1 MWCVVHHT
9 CVDMSSRTYSSLTRS
24 SKEWFCY
31 HCNSIN
37 SSIYNECE
45 YTVPTRNSF
54 SLLNHNLS
62 TPLDDD
68 VFTSLKAL
76 HAHSSLVSTSIPHSA
91 ASIHSGTRSTES
103 SHQVHHNS
111 EPSRQHSNLVSAPT
125 GVNWRTI
132 LLNANSIFGKSAEL
146 HHLLDYTKAD
156 AVLINESKLDSEIS
170 TPEVIPANLGYTVYR
185 KDWNRHGGGVMILIK
200 TCYSSQIADIKS
212 DAELLWIDVQLK
224 NQRKLLLSTFYRP
237 PSSDDEYLKLFDAS
251 LLDIHTRTANDR
263 NPPIIVGGDFN
274 LPDINWEHNCV
285 SASSSKNKL
294 HNSFLSTLADHNLS
308 QMVTEPT
315 RKDHILDL
323 MLTNNPSIIK
333 NVQILP
339 GFSDHEFVLSDSN
352 LAPSYARKLPRK
364 IHLFSKA
371 NWAEVCQKISD
382 FSATHSN
389 TMSELD
395 INTKWNALKK
405 QLNEIMDSCIPTKMT
420 TTRHNVPWI
429 NRTMIHLTAWS
440 RYKSCKKQVT
450 QQMRKAR
457 SDYVNNIIESA
468 FQEADTKP
476 FWKFI
481 YSKRGKKIGDAPLK
495 SQGKLFADGRCKAEI
510 LNNQFKFVFIKEKS
524 SDIPTPYG
532 PNFPPI
538 GNIQENIN
546 GVQKLLSNIEV
557 NKATGPDNL
566 PCRILKEAAPDL
578 APILTDIFQ
587 HSLRDGVLPDDWKKA
602 QVSPVFKKGN
612 TNNAENYRPIS
623 LTCVSCK
630 LLEHIICHHI
640 HEHLDKHSIVSS
652 LQHGFRSRHS
662 CESQLLITAHD
673 LGKSYNE
680 KKQVD
685 IAILDFSKAF
695 DKVLQQRL
703 LGKLRH
709 YGITGQTCGW
719 IQAFLSNRTQ
729 CVVKEPSWDLYFFF
743 YS

>member
-1 MWCVVHHT
+1 M
-9 CVDMSSRTYSSLTRS
+9 
-24 SKEWFCY
+24 
-31 HCNSIN
+31 
-37 SSIYNECE
+37 
-45 YTVPTRNSF
+45 PTRNSF
-54 SLLNHNLS
+54 SLLNLNLS

-68 VFTSLKAL
+68 VFTSPQAPR
-76 HAHSSLVSTSIPHSA
+76 AHSSPVGTCIPRSA

-103 SHQVHHNS
+103 SDQVHHNS
-111 EPSRQHSNLVSAPT
+111 EPSRQHSSPVSAPT

-170 TPEVIPANLGYTVYR
+170 TPEVIPDNLGYTVYR
-185 KDWNRHGGGVMILIK
+185 KDRNRHGGGVMILIK
-200 TCYSSQIADIKS
+200 NCYSSQIVDIKS
-212 DAELLWIDVQLK
+212 DAELLWIEVQLK

-251 LLDIHTRTANDR
+251 LLDIRTRTAN
-263 NPPIIVGGDFN
+263 NPNHTIIVGGDFN

-285 SASSSKNKL
+285 SASSSKKKL
-294 HNSFLSTLADHNLS
+294 HDSFLSTLADHNLS

-315 RKDHILDL
+315 REDHILDL

-333 NVQILP
+333 SVHILP

-352 LAPSYARKLPRK
+352 LAPSYTRKLPRK

-371 NWAEVCQKISD
+371 NWAEVRQKISD
-382 FSATHSN
+382 FSATYSN
-389 TMSELD
+389 TMTELD

-405 QLNEIMDSCIPTKMT
+405 QLNDIMDSCIPSKMT

-429 NRTMIHLTAWS
+429 IRTLIRLTRKKQKLFNKAKKKKGNEAWS

-481 YSKRGKKIGDAPLK
+481 RSKRGENIGVAPLK
-495 SQGKLFADGRCKAEI
+495 SQGKLLADGRSKAEI
-510 LNNQFKFVFIKEKS
+510 LNNQFKSVFTKEKS

-538 GNIQENIN
+538 GNIQVNIN
-546 GVQKLLSNIEV
+546 GVQKLLSNIKV
-557 NKATGPDNL
+557 NKATGPDNI
-566 PCRILKEAAPDL
+566 PCRILKEAAPEL

-612 TNNAENYRPIS
+612 TNNAEKYRPIS

-640 HEHLDKHSIVSS
+640 HEHLDKHSILSS
-652 LQHGFRSRHS
+652 LQHGFRSRNS

-685 IAILDFSKAF
+685 IAILDFS
-695 DKVLQQRL
+695 
-703 LGKLRH
+703 
-709 YGITGQTCGW
+709 
-719 IQAFLSNRTQ
+719 
-729 CVVKEPSWDLYFFF
+729 
-743 YS
+743 